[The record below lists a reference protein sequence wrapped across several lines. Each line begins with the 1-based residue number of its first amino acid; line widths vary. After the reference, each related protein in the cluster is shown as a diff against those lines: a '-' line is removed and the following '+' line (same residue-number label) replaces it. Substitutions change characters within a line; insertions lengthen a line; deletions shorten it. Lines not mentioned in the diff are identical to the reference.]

1 MTDLGAL
8 AAAVAAHLDR
18 LGVERSDWIRVG
30 KVAEEGGEVIG
41 ALIKRTQGRA
51 TTADVEDELADVI
64 LAALGAIDQLG
75 VDPTALVAR
84 RWAEVS
90 GRTRGTLTRTS
101 AAAEEAASCIAE
113 GIQMDEYGYGVEPTQ
128 LEGMKA
134 GGQPFYFRARHGR
147 WDLWLGP
154 EGAEPNYLSW
164 WENATLVA
172 EGDDPTEGAM
182 PTAQVDAIVTE
193 HLGPGWVKPV
203 VVSAPVGICDRCGRK
218 AWDRSELDTTDRLP
232 QPGGAPC
239 GGQFVAFPPSSAGD
253 RVEAQASPSDGTWA
267 RHLAAVPPLPHDD
280 GLDLSDTDGSDIGM

>member
-1 MTDLGAL
+1 MTDLGTL
-8 AAAVAAHLDR
+8 AAAVSAHLDE
-18 LGVERSDWIRVG
+18 LGVERSDWVRVG

-90 GRTRGTLTRTS
+90 VRTRDTLTRTS
-101 AAAEEAASCIAE
+101 AAAEAQSSSAE
-113 GIQMDEYGYGVEPTQ
+113 GTQMNEYSYGVEPTQ
-128 LEGMKA
+128 LDGMKA

-154 EGAEPNYLSW
+154 VGAAPNYLSW
-164 WENATLVA
+164 WEKATLVA

-182 PTAQVDAIVTE
+182 LPRQVDAIVAE
-193 HLGPGWVKPV
+193 HLGPGWAAFSTNPAEATYGAV
-203 VVSAPVGICDRCGRK
+203 
-218 AWDRSELDTTDRLP
+218 
-232 QPGGAPC
+232 GGA
-239 GGQFVAFPPSSAGD
+239 GGQATSA
-253 RVEAQASPSDGTWA
+253 DGSA
-267 RHLAAVPPLPHDD
+267 RHLTAVPALPDDAGTDPAETKHDVPR
-280 GLDLSDTDGSDIGM
+280 DL